1 MGDTNQD
8 MDKVSQWAVGG
19 SEQMTME
26 GEEVYFGGEIDLALP
41 RWGYRRACSLEED
54 RASHVA

>member
-1 MGDTNQD
+1 